1 MKKTATL
8 VLALS
13 LGLSS
18 QSYAREQNNIV
29 PALIGAAIITSIIN
43 NSQPHYVQ
51 QQRYEYQYHQYP
63 NQVYYAPQV
72 PQNYYVPQPVYQ
84 QSPVIIYSQPP
95 VHVNR
100 EYNHEHYRHHNYNNY
115 RNHNQWNNDY
125 RR

>member
-29 PALIGAAIITSIIN
+29 PALIGAAIITSVIAS
-43 NSQPHYVQ
+43 SQPHYVQ
-51 QQRYEYQYHQYP
+51 QQRYEYQYPQYP

-72 PQNYYVPQPVYQ
+72 PQVYYVPQPVYQ
-84 QSPVIIYSQPP
+84 PNPVVIYSSSPYYEEP
-95 VHVNR
+95 RYYHG
-100 EYNHEHYRHHNYNNY
+100 HEHHEYRRYDNDNHWHNNY
-115 RNHNQWNNDY
+115 RH
-125 RR
+125 